1 VAQKVPTFQTISEEM
16 HKLAALI
23 LTLAGGVSVPFL
35 HHGQTL
41 TRAGVE
47 QALLARENGGPNGHV
62 TSRVECTGLGGNRY
76 RCRLTSV
83 RHTSLDV
90 QVVVHGRTLQA
101 SWAPVAG

>member
-1 VAQKVPTFQTISEEM
+1 M

-23 LTLAGGVSVPFL
+23 LTLAGGLAVPLL

-62 TSRVECTGLGGNRY
+62 TSRVHCTTIGANRY
-76 RCRLTSV
+76 DCRLVSV
-83 RHTSLDV
+83 RHTSLEAR
-90 QVVVHGRTLQA
+90 VVVHGHALQVA
-101 SWAPVAG
+101 WAPLAG